1 MSENL
6 ENDILNDRFFLQGK
20 TIWSSPKN
28 LTPFIQLSEDDVIRI
43 VNHAL
48 ANGNRT
54 ASYKF
59 AFFKSILDNL
69 FNVNTDTKF
78 LSYDAIFLRFTEIY
92 WNLVLR
98 FHLSQSI
105 VAQGKISLVER
116 CLYEFAKKYG
126 FPFTQKN
133 EIFPFENLRSDL
145 QLEITKIIKREMLKN
160 VIGAFCGDT
169 ADQFYHYDKENKY
182 FGDGIILNGDGYL
195 FLVKYKTSFEKLN
208 YYEWI
213 KYLEKSNAE
222 EDSYALASKLDSSTE
237 RADLSAYRN
246 TLKTFGQARCFYCG
260 KILDEKSKTV
270 PVDHFIPWSFVK
282 DDKLWNFALACPACN
297 SSKSNI
303 LPVADFVTLMQE
315 RNDRLSNFQSP
326 LVLSDFKNYSHFRLT
341 EMYHSA
347 VFNGFDA
354 GWSPRTVKLSN

>member
-1 MSENL
+1 MPGELAS
-6 ENDILNDRFFLQGK
+6 LQGK

-28 LTPFIQLSEDDVIRI
+28 LAPFKSLSEDDVIRI

-48 ANGNRT
+48 SNGSRT

-59 AFFKSILDNL
+59 AFFKSMLDNL
-69 FNVNTDTKF
+69 FNADIDAKF
-78 LSYDAIFLRFTEIY
+78 LSYDSIFLRCTEIY

-98 FHLSQSI
+98 FHLTQSI
-105 VAQGKISLVER
+105 VARGKTSLVEKR
-116 CLYEFAKKYG
+116 LFEFARKYN
-126 FPFTQKN
+126 FPFARKN

-145 QLEITKIIKREMLKN
+145 QLEITKIIKHEMLKN
-160 VIGAFCGDT
+160 VVGAFCGDT
-169 ADQFYHYDKENKY
+169 ADQFYHYDKTDKS
-182 FGDGIILNGDGYL
+182 FGDGIVLNGDAYL

-222 EDSYALASKLDSSTE
+222 EDSYALAGKLDSSTE
-237 RADLSAYRN
+237 RADLGAYRD
-246 TLKTFGQARCFYCG
+246 TLKNFGQARCFYCG
-260 KILDEKSKTV
+260 KILDEKDRAV

-303 LPVADFVTLMQE
+303 LPAADFVALMRK

-326 LVLSDFKNYSHFRLT
+326 LVSSDFKNYSHSRLT

-354 GWSPRTVKLSN
+354 GWQPTAPRDKINLSTVR